1 MDGYFCRNVAHGFVR
16 HFDEKG
22 RLTWIG
28 TYKNGR
34 PFGVCWK
41 IIRGGGAVVGRVN
54 AKGQISGMRI
64 AYIYPDFRTA
74 YIGQFEDGI
83 LESAKATILKTVV
96 DQNGIKIPIFDE
108 PDGPS
113 FNREV
118 SNFDFVTNSPQLAD
132 PYESRIVKVSKSQ
145 VEGANEGLFA
155 RCKIEPNTILA
166 FYNGIRLNPKK
177 ARDEPNWEDNAYR
190 IFDPTHKNGTIDIPK
205 EFISSANYCA
215 SLAHKTNHSF
225 CPNAEFVAFDHPRFG
240 LVPSILSTHDIDPD
254 EEIFVHYGYELEDS
268 PDWYEAAWQNGNFPV
283 PPKFKEWHINEK
295 DRNGI
300 EIKPMLYGLA
310 GDNVLA

>member
-1 MDGYFCRNVAHGFVR
+1 MNFEQNGYCC
-16 HFDEKG
+16 EQKM
-22 RLTWIG
+22 LLCST
-28 TYKNGR
+28 
-34 PFGVCWK
+34 K
-41 IIRGGGAVVGRVN
+41 ILQSLYFLISTLVGRVN

-177 ARDEPNWEDNAYR
+177 ARDEPNWEDNVIISKLIY
-190 IFDPTHKNGTIDIPK
+190 IF
-205 EFISSANYCA
+205 
-215 SLAHKTNHSF
+215 
-225 CPNAEFVAFDHPRFG
+225 
-240 LVPSILSTHDIDPD
+240 
-254 EEIFVHYGYELEDS
+254 
-268 PDWYEAAWQNGNFPV
+268 
-283 PPKFKEWHINEK
+283 
-295 DRNGI
+295 
-300 EIKPMLYGLA
+300 M
-310 GDNVLA
+310 